1 LLIILIEPAALGRLH
16 SSSSN
21 HRTKSTKTSADTT
34 SKHKTINRHHSKK
47 GKFSH
52 RAAAAPKLEQPD
64 SLAQS
69 KGNYEGLEKA
79 YSLYDRGLNERFS
92 GNNGEAISDLSEAQH
107 EFHRVGNASELEAFA
122 SYDLG
127 QAAEAKGDFTLAKE
141 SYGKAVYIQPNFIQ
155 ASRALTRVL
164 ATSGHQVEA
173 LVKAREQS
181 QSNPSDPIAH
191 MMLGVILDKNG
202 FSADANIEKEKA
214 KQLLKPEQ

>member
-1 LLIILIEPAALGRLH
+1 M
-16 SSSSN
+16 
-21 HRTKSTKTSADTT
+21 
-34 SKHKTINRHHSKK
+34 HK
-47 GKFSH
+47 
-52 RAAAAPKLEQPD
+52 AAAAAKPEQPD
-64 SLAQS
+64 SLSQS
-69 KGNYEGLEKA
+69 KGNYEVLEKA

-92 GNNGEAISDLSEAQH
+92 GNYGEAISDLSEAQH

-191 MMLGVILDKNG
+191 MMLGVVLDKNG
-202 FSADANIEKEKA
+202 FPADAQVEKDKA
-214 KQLLKPEQ
+214 QQLMK